1 MDSEKRIKE
10 AKNKTGDPDNV
21 PDGSDDQLIQK
32 AGLLNIKYLGKTPKI
47 DRQALGIIPEDSA
60 KRYKMFVFEKNGN
73 KAKVAMIDPQDFE
86 ALNILRFIAEKDDL
100 QMELYLTSE
109 RIFQEIVTQ
118 YQTAERAVKEAVQSL
133 KDDSEIG
140 GIEMQGKESRKMN
153 EIIQDAPIAKLVEV
167 IIKHAIEGRASDIH
181 IEPEDNNYR
190 VRFRVDGI
198 LYASLFLPKE
208 VGKAVTARIKIL
220 SSLKIDEKR
229 KPQDGRFQVKQDG
242 IGIDFRVSTLPVV
255 EGEKIVMRLLDKENK
270 NVDLKT
276 LGLYGRNYELMS
288 RELKEPYGIILL
300 TGPTGSGKSTT
311 LYAFLQILNKEERNI
326 ITLEDP
332 VEYQIEGI
340 NQSQIKPEIGYTFAS
355 GLRSILR
362 QDPNI
367 IMVGEIRDGE
377 TAELTI
383 HAALTGHLVFST
395 LHTNDSLGT
404 IPRLIDM
411 GIEPFL
417 LSSSL
422 RAVAAQRLVRRI
434 CSRCKQEVEIP
445 ESIIEKI
452 KKELEG
458 IPAKEIEKYEVD
470 VSKGFKFYQGKGC
483 DECNNQGYKGRMAIF
498 ESFEINDKVQE
509 LITEKKNREQLLTQE
524 AKNQGMLTM
533 RQDGILKL
541 LKGITTLA
549 EVDRVTE
556 GSLSVGGDTDDDKG

>member
-1 MDSEKRIKE
+1 MMDNKKKDKASEPIKISSNDSQLTDK
-10 AKNKTGDPDNV
+10 AKSMG
-21 PDGSDDQLIQK
+21 
-32 AGLLNIKYLGKTPKI
+32 IKYLEKTPRSI
-47 DRQALGIIPEDSA
+47 DKQVLNIIPEDSA
-60 KRYKMFVFEKNGN
+60 RRYEMVAFEKEGN

-100 QMELYLTSE
+100 QMELYLTNGKV
-109 RIFQEIVTQ
+109 FQEIVTQ
-118 YQTAERAVKEAVQSL
+118 YQTTEKAVKEAVQSL
-133 KDDSEIG
+133 KGDE
-140 GIEMQGKESRKMN
+140 GIFKSKGREVNKIN

-167 IIKHAIEGRASDIH
+167 VIKHAIDGRASDIH

-190 VRFRVDGI
+190 IRFRVDGV

-208 VGKAVTARIKIL
+208 VGKAVVARIKIL
-220 SSLKIDEKR
+220 SNLKIDEKR
-229 KPQDGRFQVKQDG
+229 KPQDGRFQISQNG
-242 IGIDFRVSTLPVV
+242 NEIDFRVSSLPVV
-255 EGEKIVMRLLDKENK
+255 EGEKIVMRLLDKESK
-270 NVDLKT
+270 GVDLDS
-276 LGLYGRNYELMS
+276 LGLSGRNLELMS
-288 RELKEPYGIILL
+288 KEIKEPYGIILL

-311 LYAFLQILNKEERNI
+311 LYAFLQILNQEERNI

-377 TAELTI
+377 TAELAI

-395 LHTNDSLGT
+395 LHTNDCLGT

-434 CSRCKQEVEIP
+434 CVKCKQEVKIP
-445 ESIIEKI
+445 DAIIEAI
-452 KKELEG
+452 KKEMEYV
-458 IPAKEIEKYEVD
+458 PTEEIKKYKLD
-470 VSKGFKFYQGKGC
+470 FSKGLKFYKGKGC
-483 DECNNQGYKGRMAIF
+483 DECSNQGYRGRIAIF
-498 ESFEINDKVQE
+498 ESFEINSRVQE
-509 LITEKKNREQLLTQE
+509 IISSKKDSEPLLREE

-533 RQDGILKL
+533 RQDGILKV
-541 LKGITTLA
+541 LKGITTLS
-549 EVDRVTE
+549 EVERVTE
-556 GSLSVGGDTDDDKG
+556 GSLSIGGDTDDDKG